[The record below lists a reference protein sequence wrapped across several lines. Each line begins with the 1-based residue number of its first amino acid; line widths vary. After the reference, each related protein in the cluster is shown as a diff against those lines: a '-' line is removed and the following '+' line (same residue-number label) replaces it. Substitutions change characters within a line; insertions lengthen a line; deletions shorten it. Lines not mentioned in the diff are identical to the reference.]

1 MNPVFLSYLF
11 WPVEGKKD
19 SRMKKDVTMT
29 MMRFGGAFKETVLR
43 SESCCYVQMQ
53 QFATLSVSK
62 EHLHLYKDLHYRTYE
77 ITDLFPCVLQL
88 PFSGFK

>member
-1 MNPVFLSYLF
+1 
-11 WPVEGKKD
+11 
-19 SRMKKDVTMT
+19 MKKDVTMT
-29 MMRFGGAFKETVLR
+29 MMRFGGAFRETVLR